1 MNKYFQKFLSLNKK
15 IYKEYGKSKKNLF
28 LIDRGR
34 YPHAFYL
41 AITAVALNKKYK
53 CNTIIFSEKK
63 ENHNII
69 DFYKSFGFRKFYF
82 GIEIFFLIT
91 KFNIVIKTLLDSIKS
106 IFIIKYFG
114 FDKFINEFKI
124 KGINIGD
131 LIYDQSIRLEHRYLN
146 PKVDIKFI
154 QILLVTIFKMHD
166 FLFLFEKY
174 KPKIVLVS
182 TSGKASNVGVAT
194 RVGVNKKIKVIELSN
209 SNRMDS
215 YYILHDYFRI
225 QYGKNLMLQKKA
237 KSKEFVDYTK
247 KTNSRFLS
255 KFFHDRSKASL
266 SLNMTGPNDLKNDKS
281 KIFINK
287 EQLLKKINLNGN
299 VKIKKIILVAPH
311 AFSDSPHDNGLDMIF
326 SDYYSHLKE
335 TLIFIDREA
344 NTENIVWLVK
354 PHPSSVIYNEI
365 GIVEELVKKIDN
377 PKILMCPKK
386 INSYNLSFICD
397 NVITLRGTIGLEF
410 PCQRKY
416 SITAGIA
423 PYSNLGLSFQPKNK
437 KKYFDLIKN
446 IIKLK
451 KLTKKQS
458 FKAKKILYYFETKK
472 QHNRLKNSDIFQEFV
487 SKVNISGDES
497 KMFTKKLIQNYQ
509 RKISFDHDSYYKD
522 VIKKFKI

>member
-1 MNKYFQKFLSLNKK
+1 MNRYFQKFISINKD
-15 IYKEYGKSKKNLF
+15 IYKEYKKSKKYIF

-34 YPHAFYL
+34 YPHAFWL
-41 AITAVALNKKYK
+41 AVAASALNKKYK

-69 DFYKSFGFRKFYF
+69 DFYKSFGFNNFYF
-82 GIEIFFLIT
+82 GIKIFFIIT
-91 KFNIVIKTLLDSIKS
+91 KFNIVTKTLMDSIKAV
-106 IFIIKYFG
+106 FIIKYFG
-114 FDKFINEFKI
+114 FEKFINKFKI
-124 KGINIGD
+124 KGINTGD

-146 PKVDIKFI
+146 PKIDLKFV

-209 SNRMDS
+209 SQRMES
-215 YYILHDYFRI
+215 NYILHDYFRI

-237 KSKEFVDYTK
+237 KSKEFVNYTK
-247 KTNSRFLS
+247 KIDSRFLN

-266 SLNMTGPNDLKNDKS
+266 SLNMTGPHDLKNSKT

-299 VKIKKIILVAPH
+299 INIKKIILIAPH
-311 AFSDSPHDNGLDMIF
+311 AFSDSPHDAGLDMIF

-335 TLIFIDREA
+335 TLFFIDREA

-365 GIVEELVKKIDN
+365 GIVEQLVKKIDN

-410 PCQRKY
+410 PCQKKY

-423 PYSNLGLSFQPKNK
+423 PYSNLGLSLQPKNK

-451 KLTKKQS
+451 KLTEAQS
-458 FKAKKILYYFETKK
+458 IKAKKILYYFETKK
-472 QHNRLKNSDIFQEFV
+472 QHNKLNNSNIFQEFV
-487 SKVNISGDES
+487 SKTISGDQS
-497 KMFTKKLIQNYQ
+497 KMFSKKLIKNYK
-509 RKISFDHDSYYKD
+509 RKISFDRDPYYKD
-522 VIKKFKI
+522 VIKKFKV